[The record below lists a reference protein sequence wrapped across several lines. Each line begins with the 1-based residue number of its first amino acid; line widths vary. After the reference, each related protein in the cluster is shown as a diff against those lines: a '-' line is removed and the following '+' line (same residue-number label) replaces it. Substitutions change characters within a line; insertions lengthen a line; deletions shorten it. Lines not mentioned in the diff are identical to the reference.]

1 MSGLAKLLLTFSLKV
16 SGSDLSRNAFTDEL
30 VQMGASVFTGVDGER
45 KELIEADVVVYTDA
59 ISLDNAELLT
69 AKRLKKRLYSRG
81 EFLSLV
87 SRRFSTVITV
97 AGSHGKTTC
106 TAMCAHILATAAA
119 PFTAHIGGEDL
130 QFKNFCFHGREY
142 FLTEA
147 CEYKKNLLKIQSD
160 IAILL
165 NADKDH
171 LDSYNGEED
180 LRNCF
185 IKYLNGAKQKIVYA
199 DEQGINVDG
208 AITFG
213 FSQNANYQAKDLTS
227 LGEKYS
233 FDVYEYGKY
242 LCRVRLDVVGKCN
255 VYNALAAI
263 AVSRLLHISTRA
275 IRVGLST
282 FKGVKRRFERLGEV
296 FGGEIIADY
305 AHHPKEILSTLK
317 TAERIGQGRLFAV
330 FQPHTYSRTKHL
342 FQEFVECLSG
352 VENLMIFKTYAARE
366 TKKDGV
372 SALELKEK
380 LPNALYAESLR
391 EVEIWL
397 KKSVRRGDVVLFLG
411 AGDIYHIAKFLA
423 TQASF

>member
-16 SGSDLSRNAFTDEL
+16 SGSDLARNSFTDEL
-30 VQMGASVFTGVDGER
+30 VQMGASVFTGEDGER
-45 KELIEADVVVYTDA
+45 RELLNADVVIYTDA
-59 ISLDNAELLT
+59 ISLENAELLT

-87 SRRFSTVITV
+87 AKRFSTVITV

-130 QFKNFCFHGREY
+130 RFKNFCFQGREY

-147 CEYKKNLLKIQSD
+147 CEYKKNLLKIKSD
-160 IAILL
+160 IAVLL

-171 LDSYNGEED
+171 LDCYNGEED
-180 LRNCF
+180 LKNCF
-185 IKYLNGAKQKIVYA
+185 LDYLNGARQKIVCA
-199 DEQGINVDG
+199 DEKGIKVDG

-213 FSQNANYQAKDLTS
+213 LSSNATYQAKDLTAI
-227 LGEKYS
+227 GEKYS
-233 FDVYEYGKY
+233 FTVYENGKHF
-242 LCRVRLDVVGKCN
+242 CRVRLDVVGKCN

-263 AVSRLLHISTRA
+263 AVSRLLHISARA
-275 IRVGLST
+275 IRVGLYS
-282 FKGVKRRFERLGEV
+282 FKGVKRRFERLGEA

-317 TAERIGQGRLFAV
+317 TAERMGQGRLFAV

-342 FQEFVECLSG
+342 FQEFVDCLSG
-352 VENLMIFKTYAARE
+352 VENLMLFKTYAARE
-366 TKKDGV
+366 DKTDGM
-372 SALELKEK
+372 SALALKEK
-380 LPNALYAESLR
+380 LPNALYSESLR

-411 AGDIYHIAKFLA
+411 AGDIYHVAKFLA
-423 TQASF
+423 TQGNF